1 MAYHGPPLSRGAVR
15 AVVNGSPDLHPVLQV
30 IDVKK
35 IAAANAGPGT
45 PERYRLVLSDTEN
58 YQQAMLATQLNDL
71 VVSGAI
77 KKNTIIRVDE
87 CVAAAG
93 ARREGAARAERAAF

>member
-35 IAAANAGPGT
+35 IGAANAGPT
-45 PERYRLVLSDTEN
+45 AADRYRLVLSDGEN

-71 VVSGAI
+71 VLSGGV
-77 KKNTIIRVDE
+77 KKNTVIRVDE

-93 ARREGAARAERAAF
+93 AREGAARAERATF